1 MTVHGVG
8 RPKGTPKTGGRK
20 KGTKN
25 KRMSMPDVV
34 HEAVVQA
41 VIRAETPLE
50 FMLAAMRDVNQP
62 MPFRAEMAKAAA
74 PYVHA
79 KLASTEISVVKP
91 PDDTRPAQ
99 EQWDDLIRR
108 MIAAG
113 AISLVPDD
121 LIPKPQPVL
130 GIAKPNGR
138 RRVDC

>member
-1 MTVHGVG
+1 
-8 RPKGTPKTGGRK
+8 
-20 KGTKN
+20 
-25 KRMSMPDVV
+25 MSMPDAV

-62 MPFRAEMAKAAA
+62 MPFRAEIAKAAA

-79 KLASTEISVVKP
+79 KLASTEINVANKLP
-91 PDDTRPAQ
+91 EETGPIQ

-121 LIPKPQPVL
+121 LMPEPQPVL

-138 RRVDC
+138 GALTVNKDANGQP

>member
-79 KLASTEISVVKP
+79 KLASTEISVANKLP
-91 PDDTRPAQ
+91 EDTPLSNNGTI
-99 EQWDDLIRR
+99 WS
-108 MIAAG
+108 AA
-113 AISLVPDD
+113 
-121 LIPKPQPVL
+121 
-130 GIAKPNGR
+130 
-138 RRVDC
+138 